1 MDDRN
6 EMASKTISNAPRDA
20 FSQASEPERSA
31 RVALEE
37 RVGHPLSEMEW
48 EQARARLVELVSL
61 LRVWY
66 LGFTSRESKSDE
78 AA

>member
-6 EMASKTISNAPRDA
+6 EMASETGDASNR
-20 FSQASEPERSA
+20 ASEPERRA
-31 RVALEE
+31 RVAFEE
-37 RVGHPLSEMEW
+37 YAGRPLSDMEW

-61 LRVWY
+61 LRIWY
-66 LGFTSRESKSDE
+66 LGFTSGESDK